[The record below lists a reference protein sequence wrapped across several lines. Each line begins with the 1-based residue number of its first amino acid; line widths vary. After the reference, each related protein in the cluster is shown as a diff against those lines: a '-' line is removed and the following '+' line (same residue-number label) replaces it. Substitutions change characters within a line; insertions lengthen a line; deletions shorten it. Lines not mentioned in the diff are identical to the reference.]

1 MDVASRGCVGLGGVV
16 GDEAAG
22 QASKQLQGNDGRMA
36 RTREI
41 RGEGA
46 MQTTERANCG
56 GKGRATELYGLGK
69 ERLRWA
75 EQAWVDCSREQVV

>member
-1 MDVASRGCVGLGGVV
+1 VTRRLGKQAAPRRQ
-16 GDEAAG
+16 GD
-22 QASKQLQGNDGRMA
+22 DGRMA
-36 RTREI
+36 RTTEI

-56 GKGRATELYGLGK
+56 GKGRAMELYGLGK

-75 EQAWVDCSREQVV
+75 EQAWVAYGREQVV